1 MDRAG
6 ASNRERPRWDESG
19 ERRQHRVQ
27 NGAAY
32 IVAESVGTKIGRGKG
47 GGGLANDRVN
57 TTSTYLL
64 LA

>member
-47 GGGLANDRVN
+47 GGDLRMIG
-57 TTSTYLL
+57 
-64 LA
+64 